1 MPLIDTA
8 LSQHLDDIENGE
20 ENPLKR
26 HKRVKLGLLP
36 LVALVF
42 YEVSGGPFGTEVS
55 TSPCAAEVAM
65 NCQNQNQNDVKTPCF
80 PMTCCKTKGR

>member
-8 LSQHLDDIENGE
+8 LSQHMDDIETGE
-20 ENPLKR
+20 ENYLKR

-55 TSPCAAEVAM
+55 NFT
-65 NCQNQNQNDVKTPCF
+65 
-80 PMTCCKTKGR
+80 